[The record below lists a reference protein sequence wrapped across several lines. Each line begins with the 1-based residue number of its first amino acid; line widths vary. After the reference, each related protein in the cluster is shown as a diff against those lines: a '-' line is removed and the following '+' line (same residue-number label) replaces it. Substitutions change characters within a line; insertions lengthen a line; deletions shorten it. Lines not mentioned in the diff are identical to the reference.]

1 MVVFASVSQNH
12 CMEVEETKLVCLW
25 LIKGNEV
32 LGESDKLTVEHDCQ
46 EVGTVVL
53 LQNILSELLA
63 EGRSEVC
70 FWKVGLSRVLLF
82 IEQNVCIFVLFKLE
96 IPFDGFILASKAV
109 LLDPS
114 EFDFLNELII
124 EAVPL
129 LFLLD

>member
-53 LQNILSELLA
+53 L
-63 EGRSEVC
+63 
-70 FWKVGLSRVLLF
+70 
-82 IEQNVCIFVLFKLE
+82 
-96 IPFDGFILASKAV
+96 
-109 LLDPS
+109 
-114 EFDFLNELII
+114 
-124 EAVPL
+124 
-129 LFLLD
+129 

>member
-1 MVVFASVSQNH
+1 M
-12 CMEVEETKLVCLW
+12 
-25 LIKGNEV
+25 
-32 LGESDKLTVEHDCQ
+32 
-46 EVGTVVL
+46 
-53 LQNILSELLA
+53 
-63 EGRSEVC
+63 C